1 MQEIAP
7 HVFID
12 TSFEGVT
19 LGAIRGDHGLVLID
33 SPFKPED
40 TRSWRAALLNLS
52 GGVERLLINLD
63 AHFDRTLGTR
73 AMESTVIGTDKMA
86 AVFKTRSVTFKTQ
99 HAETGADWEQGN
111 AFGTIR
117 WAPPE
122 ISFSES
128 MEIHWSSYPIMIE
141 YHSGP
146 ASGSAWVHLPEQRVV
161 FVGDAVLANQPPF
174 LSYADL
180 DAWKISLTNLTQPEF
195 QDHIIIGGRNG
206 IVSQKDIQI
215 HLHFLET
222 VDEKLRQL
230 SEKKIPVQETEKL
243 VPDLLREFDIPAE
256 KIIQCTHR
264 LRWGLYQ
271 FYARHYHPSSVEAED
286 QN

>member
-1 MQEIAP
+1 MQEIAAN
-7 HVFID
+7 VFIE
-12 TSFEGVT
+12 TNYEGVT
-19 LGAIRGDHGLVLID
+19 LGAIQTNQGLVLID
-33 SPFKPED
+33 SPFKPDD
-40 TRSWRAALLNLS
+40 TRVWRSALLNL
-52 GGVERLLINLD
+52 GGGAERMLVNLD

-73 AMESTVIGTDKMA
+73 AMESTVIGSDRMA

-128 MEIHWSSYPIMIE
+128 MEIHWDGFPIVIE
-141 YHSGP
+141 VHAGP
-146 ASGSAWVHLPEQRVV
+146 ASGSVWVHLPEQKIL
-161 FVGDAVLANQPPF
+161 FVGDAVLSNQPPF

-180 DAWKISLTNLTQPEF
+180 GAWKNSLDELTLPKY
-195 QDHIIIGGRNG
+195 QDHLFVGGRNG
-206 IVSQKDIQI
+206 LVDQKAIKI
-215 HLHFLET
+215 HRHFLDI
-222 VDEKLRQL
+222 VDEKLRMV
-230 SEKKIPVQETEKL
+230 SEQKLPVQDTENL
-243 VPDLLREFDIPAE
+243 VPGLLREYHIPPE
-256 KIIQCTHR
+256 KIMQCTYR

-271 FYARHYHPSSVEAED
+271 YFARHYHPASVEAED

>member
-7 HVFID
+7 HVYIE
-12 TSFEGVT
+12 TSYDGVT
-19 LGAIRGDHGLVLID
+19 LGAIRGDHGMVLID
-33 SPFKPED
+33 SPFKPDD
-40 TRSWRAALLNLS
+40 TRAWRTALLGL
-52 GGVERLLINLD
+52 GGGAERLLINLD

-73 AMESTVIGTDKMA
+73 AMEATVIGSDRMS

-122 ISFSES
+122 ISFSDR
-128 MEIHWSSYPIMIE
+128 MEIHITSFPIVIE
-141 YHSGP
+141 YHPGP
-146 ASGSAWVHLPEQRVV
+146 ASGSAWVHLPEQKVL

-180 DAWKISLTNLTQPEF
+180 EAWKASLDELSDPKYKN
-195 QDHIIIGGRNG
+195 HIIVGGRNG
-206 IVSQKDIQI
+206 QVSPKDIKV
-215 HLHFLET
+215 HRHFLEI
-222 VDEKLRQL
+222 VDERLRSM
-230 SEKKIPVQETEKL
+230 SEKKLPVQETEKL
-243 VPDLLREFDIPAE
+243 VPALLREYHIPAE
-256 KIIQCTHR
+256 KLQQSTHR

-271 FYARHYHPSSVEAED
+271 FYARHYHPASVEAED

>member
-7 HVFID
+7 HVFIE
-12 TSFEGVT
+12 TAYEGVT
-19 LGAIRGDHGLVLID
+19 LGAIQGDHGLVLID

-40 TRSWRAALLNLS
+40 TRSWRSALLNLS

-73 AMESTVIGTDKMA
+73 GMESTVIGSDRMA

-122 ISFSES
+122 ISFGES
-128 MEIHWSSYPIMIE
+128 MEIHMSDFPILIE
-141 YHSGP
+141 FHPGP
-146 ASGSAWVHLPEQRVV
+146 ASGSAWVHLPDQKVL
-161 FVGDAVLANQPPF
+161 FLGDAVLADQPPF

-180 DAWKISLTNLTQPEF
+180 DAWKNSLDELSQPRYA
-195 QDHIIIGGRNG
+195 DHTLIGGRDG
-206 IVSQKDIQI
+206 QI
-215 HLHFLET
+215 TMEDVRVHRRFLEI
-222 VDEKLRQL
+222 VDERLHAM
-230 SEKKIPVQETEKL
+230 SEKKAPVQETEKL
-243 VPDLLREFDIPAE
+243 VPDLLREY
-256 KIIQCTHR
+256 KIAPGKMVQCTHR

-271 FYARHYHPSSVEAED
+271 FYARHYHPASVEAED